1 MADRDR
7 KDAKS
12 INVDQV
18 VNYLNHTFAETAL
31 EVFKTKTK
39 AYRTSNLGEKVQAT
53 PLYWAQIEFSYL
65 IDEIQRGPTY
75 MLPKAIGYANDF
87 IASMKEHVKQEGSA

>member
-1 MADRDR
+1 MADNR

-12 INVDQV
+12 INVEQV
-18 VNYLNHTFAETAL
+18 VNYLNHTFAETAF

-39 AYRTSNLGEKVQAT
+39 AFRTSSLGKPIAGT
-53 PLYWAQIEFSYL
+53 PLYYAQVEFCYL

-75 MLPKAIGYANDF
+75 MLPKAISAANDF
-87 IASMKEHVKQEGSA
+87 ISSLKESAKQEESA